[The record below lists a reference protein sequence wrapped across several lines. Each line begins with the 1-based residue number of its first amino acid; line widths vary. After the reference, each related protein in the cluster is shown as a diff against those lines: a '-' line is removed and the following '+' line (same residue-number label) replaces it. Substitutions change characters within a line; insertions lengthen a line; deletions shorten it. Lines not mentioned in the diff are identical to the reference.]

1 MGSTR
6 RKRRNAARRRHEQ
19 AERHRDK
26 LQADGPGPVRPT
38 RRETPSGFSTAPAD
52 AGRRPARAADMLW
65 RTVTAPL
72 RATLAVL
79 SLLSRGRGRSRT

>member
-19 AERHRDK
+19 ADHHRRR
-26 LQADGPGPVRPT
+26 LGNLGPARPQPART
-38 RRETPSGFSTAPAD
+38 DTPSASPASPD
-52 AGRRPARAADMLW
+52 GAGGRAARATDVLW

-79 SLLSRGRGRSRT
+79 ALLSRGRGRSPT

>member
-19 AERHRDK
+19 AERHRGK
-26 LQADGPGPVRPT
+26 VGAGRPGPPRPT
-38 RRETPSGFSTAPAD
+38 RREAPPTGPASPAD
-52 AGRRPARAADMLW
+52 AGRRTARAADVLW

-79 SLLSRGRGRSRT
+79 ALLSRGGRNRT

>member
-26 LQADGPGPVRPT
+26 ARSDGPGPLRPT
-38 RRETPSGFSTAPAD
+38 RREAPPTFPASPAE
-52 AGRRPARAADMLW
+52 AGRGTIRAADVLW

-79 SLLSRGRGRSRT
+79 ALLSRGGRSRT